1 MDYKRLIKALVLI
14 LIIVGI
20 GVGGYFIWKW
30 VSSSGGIGAIL
41 TGEKTPTTEVINTT
55 GEGEGEIT
63 TTESETTTQPSQT
76 VTQKLSILINSPV
89 FEYWINSKEKSLYF
103 ANLNGQIIRIN
114 SDSTRQMMSSQILNG
129 LNEIIPSNDGSFAV
143 AEFNYPQLTT
153 FSLFSASS
161 TSWQP
166 FATNTISTTFSPDSQ
181 KIAYLDNTSLKIMD
195 LVTAK
200 ISETQKMSQVGLN
213 LNWTRESELIL
224 SEKASAETITPIYN
238 FNLNQK
244 KFGNISENEYGVV
257 INWSKTD
264 NLGIK
269 LSSSLRK
276 PVLTLVDEL
285 GSAVANLTF
294 ITIPEKCLI
303 ESQKI
308 YCGVPKNIR
317 TGMILPDDYYKKKDY
332 FIDDI
337 FEMDLPTGK
346 VSKIFDGK
354 DVSIDAHDL
363 KLKDGNLLFINRY
376 DSKLYSLKLD

>member
-1 MDYKRLIKALVLI
+1 
-14 LIIVGI
+14 
-20 GVGGYFIWKW
+20 
-30 VSSSGGIGAIL
+30 
-41 TGEKTPTTEVINTT
+41 
-55 GEGEGEIT
+55 
-63 TTESETTTQPSQT
+63 
-76 VTQKLSILINSPV
+76 
-89 FEYWINSKEKSLYF
+89 
-103 ANLNGQIIRIN
+103 
-114 SDSTRQMMSSQILNG
+114 
-129 LNEIIPSNDGSFAV
+129 
-143 AEFNYPQLTT
+143 
-153 FSLFSASS
+153 
-161 TSWQP
+161 
-166 FATNTISTTFSPDSQ
+166 
-181 KIAYLDNTSLKIMD
+181 MD

-213 LNWTRESELIL
+213 LNWARESELIL